1 MAYRHIDGVAEILDC
16 VHESEEGSMAEQVRP
31 MAPQSPGG
39 PQLRR
44 MAEQQVTAR
53 ELVEAVG
60 QLLREA
66 ILHDETSEPWW
77 GDRLRSFSE
86 AAMGLRD
93 AGVLTDD
100 QVLELLSLFLSHVGE
115 AEVSR
120 ITSDLLDSSL
130 ETVRRHLGVRAAL
143 A

>member
-1 MAYRHIDGVAEILDC
+1 
-16 VHESEEGSMAEQVRP
+16 MAEQVRS

-39 PQLRR
+39 LRLRR
-44 MAEQQVTAR
+44 MAEQQVAAR

-100 QVLELLSLFLSHVGE
+100 QVLELLSLFLAHVGE

-120 ITSDLLDSSL
+120 IASDLLDASL
-130 ETVRRHLGVRAAL
+130 ETVGRHINAGFETAPGAGIPGTRMGVRAAL